1 MRLLTY
7 LYKQNNPDE
16 AVGYGWVYLNR
27 DLCQTLVHRMEM
39 FRQVV
44 KQDAS
49 LRSLA
54 FDCEGDLDPVV
65 EFFLSDPIEELDS
78 FLSAGACIF
87 PVASHIAPLEQF
99 AACIDEDSRVDD
111 QIEEMMLDDEME
123 LRTFSHLGEADT
135 VLVMRTACQFVG
147 RPSGAEFPYITSPIG
162 RDLIVECKNMAPS
175 EPLPVGQQMDVVD
188 YFHSEMKECIRRIW
202 HSDKRTDSDS

>member
-7 LYKQNNPDE
+7 LYRQHNSDE

-27 DLCQTLVHRMEM
+27 DLCETLIHRMEM
-39 FRQVV
+39 FRQAV
-44 KQDAS
+44 KQDTA

-54 FDCEGDLDPVV
+54 FDCEGALDPAV

-78 FLSAGACIF
+78 FLSAGACI
-87 PVASHIAPLEQF
+87 SHIAPLEQF
-99 AACIDEDSRVDD
+99 AACIDEDSRVDHE
-111 QIEEMMLDDEME
+111 IEEMMLDDQME

-135 VLVMRTACQFVG
+135 LLVTRTTCQFAG
-147 RPSGAEFPYITSPIG
+147 RPSGAEFPYVTSPIG
-162 RDLIVECKNMAPS
+162 RDLIVECKNLAPS
-175 EPLPVGQQMDVVD
+175 ASLPFEQQMDVVD

-202 HSDKRTDSDS
+202 RLDKRTESDL